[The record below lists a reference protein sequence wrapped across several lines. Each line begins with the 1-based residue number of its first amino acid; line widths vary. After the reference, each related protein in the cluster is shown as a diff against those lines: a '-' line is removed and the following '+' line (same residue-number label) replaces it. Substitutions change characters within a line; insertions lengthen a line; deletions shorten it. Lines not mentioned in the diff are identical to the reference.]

1 MRLFLFLMCLVQVS
15 WVHAFEINVSEG
27 EIHRYQNGYL
37 IGDLVIGDTAAVE
50 AYHFCAQNNKLYL
63 VKNYPGAEQSSWVP
77 NILITVDPA
86 NKVSVII
93 RPPKGESEFTEEN
106 LKYPR
111 NVIPST
117 APCETQENYFTEKV
131 ELFEVKS
138 FALYTNMRDYL
149 DHIKALGFKK
159 Q

>member
-1 MRLFLFLMCLVQVS
+1 MKFT
-15 WVHAFEINVSEG
+15 
-27 EIHRYQNGYL
+27 YQNGYL

-50 AYHFCAQNNKLYL
+50 AYHFCAQNNNCTWLKIIQAQNSHHGL
-63 VKNYPGAEQSSWVP
+63 